1 MCIMPAPEE
10 NVLRWM
16 SEAMFLG
23 SWTIEHYI
31 LVALLQCLLNAVLS
45 ALVCSITMAVSAW
58 LPHKFTVLCM
68 PILIFF
74 INITLATYVLKLPGI
89 FDWDNVFLLL
99 VGGSKTLE
107 VFLIKLIFNILFWM
121 GLSAILFMYKVKERY
136 QNE

>member
-1 MCIMPAPEE
+1 MGIKELICLYIGCHGD
-10 NVLRWM
+10 
-16 SEAMFLG
+16 FL
-23 SWTIEHYI
+23 SFSTDIFIHIII
-31 LVALLQCLLNAVLS
+31 LCATFVNGLDLFYLN
-45 ALVCSITMAVSAW
+45 
-58 LPHKFTVLCM
+58 
-68 PILIFF
+68 ILIFF